1 LKHLRKKVSMKEQ
14 LEAALMEISGEPVDG
29 SDFEEEEPEQGFSD
43 VSLLLSTFLYGLPT
57 APTKQGR

>member
-1 LKHLRKKVSMKEQ
+1 MKEQ